1 MKTKVISIMNSKGG
15 VGKTITAANMAQILA
30 SEYGHHVLAIDL
42 DPQAD
47 LTALLGLPVPM
58 DDHVELEDIAGAYE
72 LLTGG
77 WIPGTPGLYPE
88 DIIHHTRYTGLD
100 LVPSCSQMLVL
111 GLTSADDCTKRLS
124 DFIAAIS
131 EADKPYDFVVVDC
144 PPAFSGPSAA
154 AIYCSDDVIIPTKL
168 DYFGHKAAQFI
179 LEQIEIIA
187 STSERE
193 LLPSVLVTM
202 WHNSEVCKQGL
213 IVLEDALPE
222 SVLLYPAMIR
232 RSDKVDESTYYG
244 QALGE
249 YSRFSSAGRD
259 YRDFVSQ
266 FLSVTIDGT
275 LESTGWGVAPSG
287 I

>member
-15 VGKTITAANMAQILA
+15 VGKTITAANMAQVLA
-30 SEYGHHVLAIDL
+30 SEYGMHVLAIDL

-47 LTALLGLPVPM
+47 LTALLGTPTPM
-58 DDHVELEDIAGAYE
+58 GDHWELDNIAGAYD
-72 LLTGG
+72 LLTGAEA
-77 WIPGTPGLYPE
+77 YPE
-88 DIIHHTRYTGLD
+88 NMIYPTRYSGLD

-124 DFIAAIS
+124 DFAAAIS
-131 EADKPYDFVVVDC
+131 ETDKPYDFVVIDC

-154 AIYCSDDVIIPTKL
+154 AIYCSDDVIIPIKV
-168 DYFGHKAAQFI
+168 DYFGYRATQFI

-193 LLPSVLVTM
+193 VLPSVLVTM
-202 WHNSEVCKQGL
+202 WHNSEACKQGL
-213 IVLEDALPE
+213 SVLEKALPE
-222 SVLLYPAMIR
+222 NVLLYPAMIR

-249 YSRFSSAGRD
+249 YSRYSSAGRD
-259 YRDFVSQ
+259 YRDFVAQ

-275 LESTGWGVAPSG
+275 LDSTGWGVHPNG

>member
-30 SEYGHHVLAIDL
+30 SEYGHRVLAIDL

-47 LTALLGLPVPM
+47 LTALLGQAEIFG
-58 DDHVELEDIAGAYE
+58 DHMELENVAGAYD
-72 LLTGG
+72 LLTGAEA
-77 WIPGTPGLYPE
+77 YPE
-88 DIIHHTRYTGLD
+88 NMIYPTRYSGLD

-131 EADKPYDFVVVDC
+131 ETDKPYDFVVVDC

-222 SVLLYPAMIR
+222 NVLLYPAMIR

-249 YSRFSSAGRD
+249 YSRYSSAGRD
-259 YRDFVSQ
+259 YRDFVAQ

-275 LESTGWGVAPSG
+275 LESTGWGVAQSG

>member
-15 VGKTITAANMAQILA
+15 VGKTITAANMAQIIA
-30 SEYGHHVLAIDL
+30 SEYGHRVLAIDL

-47 LTALLGLPVPM
+47 LTALLGLPIPM
-58 DDHVELEDIAGAYE
+58 GDHLELEDMAGAFD
-72 LLTGG
+72 LLTGAWG
-77 WIPGTPGLYPE
+77 PGTVWQHPA
-88 DIIHHTRYTGLD
+88 DIIHPTRYTGLD

-131 EADKPYDFVVVDC
+131 EMDNPYHFVVIDC

-202 WHNSEVCKQGL
+202 WHNSEVCRQGL

-222 SVLLYPAMIR
+222 NVLLYPAMIR

-259 YRDFVSQ
+259 YRDFVAQ

-275 LESTGWGVAPSG
+275 LDASGWEVSPNG

>member
-30 SEYGHHVLAIDL
+30 SEYGMHVLAIDL

-58 DDHVELEDIAGAYE
+58 GDHVELEAMSGAFD
-72 LLTGG
+72 LLTGAEA
-77 WIPGTPGLYPE
+77 YPE
-88 DIIHHTRYTGLD
+88 NMIYPTRYTGLD

-131 EADKPYDFVVVDC
+131 EMDNPYHFVVIDC

-179 LEQIEIIA
+179 LEQIDIIA

-213 IVLEDALPE
+213 VVLEDALSE
-222 SVLLYPAMIR
+222 NVLLYPAMIR

-259 YRDFVSQ
+259 YRDFVAQ
-266 FLSVTIDGT
+266 FLSITYDGT
-275 LESTGWGVAPSG
+275 LDAEEWRARVNGV
-287 I
+287 

>member
-1 MKTKVISIMNSKGG
+1 MRTKVISIMNSKGG

-30 SEYGHHVLAIDL
+30 CEHGFHVLAIDL

-47 LTALLGLPVPM
+47 LTALLGTPTSM
-58 DDHVELEDIAGAYE
+58 GDHWELDDIAGAYD
-72 LLTGG
+72 LLTGAEA
-77 WIPGTPGLYPE
+77 YPE
-88 DIIHHTRYTGLD
+88 NMIYPTRYSGLD

-131 EADKPYDFVVVDC
+131 ETDKPYDFVVVDC

-154 AIYCSDDVIIPTKL
+154 AIYCSDEVIIPTKL
-168 DYFGHKAAQFI
+168 DYFGHKAANFMI
-179 LEQIEIIA
+179 EQIEIIA

-202 WHNSEVCKQGL
+202 WRNSEVCKQGL
-213 IVLEDALPE
+213 EVLEDALPE
-222 SVLLYPAMIR
+222 NVLVYPAMIR

-249 YSRFSSAGRD
+249 CSRFSSAGRD
-259 YRDFVSQ
+259 YRDFVGQ
-266 FLSVTIDGT
+266 FLSVAVEGCLDE
-275 LESTGWGVAPSG
+275 LEGVKS
-287 I
+287 

>member
-30 SEYGHHVLAIDL
+30 SEYGHRVLAIDL

-47 LTALLGLPVPM
+47 LTALLGQA
-58 DDHVELEDIAGAYE
+58 DIFGDHMELENVAGAYD
-72 LLTGG
+72 LLTGAEA
-77 WIPGTPGLYPE
+77 YPE
-88 DIIHHTRYTGLD
+88 NMIYPTRYTGLD
-100 LVPSCSQMLVL
+100 LVPSCSQMLML

-131 EADKPYDFVVVDC
+131 ETDNPYHFVVIDC

-259 YRDFVSQ
+259 YRDFVAQ
-266 FLSVTIDGT
+266 FLSVTIDGM

>member
-30 SEYGHHVLAIDL
+30 SEYGYRVLAIDL

-47 LTALLGLPVPM
+47 LTALLGQAEIFG
-58 DDHVELEDIAGAYE
+58 DHMELDNVAGAFD
-72 LLTGG
+72 LLTGAEA
-77 WIPGTPGLYPE
+77 YPE
-88 DIIHHTRYTGLD
+88 NMIYPTRYTGLD

-131 EADKPYDFVVVDC
+131 EMDNPYHFVVIDC

-213 IVLEDALPE
+213 SVLEKALPE
-222 SVLLYPAMIR
+222 NVLLYPAMIR

-259 YRDFVSQ
+259 YRDFVAQ

-275 LESTGWGVAPSG
+275 LDAEEWRAQTNG

>member
-30 SEYGHHVLAIDL
+30 SEYGMHVLAIDL

-47 LTALLGLPVPM
+47 LTALLGTPTPM
-58 DDHVELEDIAGAYE
+58 GDHWELDCIAGAYD
-72 LLTGG
+72 LLTGAEA
-77 WIPGTPGLYPE
+77 YPE
-88 DIIHHTRYTGLD
+88 NMIYPTRYSGLD

-259 YRDFVSQ
+259 YRDFVAQ

>member
-1 MKTKVISIMNSKGG
+1 MKTKVISVMNSKGG

-30 SEYGHHVLAIDL
+30 SEYGHRVLAIDL

-58 DDHVELEDIAGAYE
+58 GDHVELENMSGAFD
-72 LLTGG
+72 LLTGAEA
-77 WIPGTPGLYPE
+77 YPE
-88 DIIHHTRYTGLD
+88 NMIYPTRYTGLD

-111 GLTSADDCTKRLS
+111 GLTSADDCTKRLA
-124 DFIAAIS
+124 DFIAAVS
-131 EADKPYDFVVVDC
+131 EMDPNPYHFIVIDC

-222 SVLLYPAMIR
+222 NVLLYPAMIR

-259 YRDFVSQ
+259 YRDFVAQ
-266 FLSVTIDGT
+266 FLSITYDGT
-275 LESTGWGVAPSG
+275 LHSEEWEMSPNA

>member
-1 MKTKVISIMNSKGG
+1 MQTRVISIMNSKGG
-15 VGKTITAANMAQILA
+15 VGKTITAANMAQILT
-30 SEYGHHVLAIDL
+30 SEHGYRVLAVDL

-47 LTALLGLPVPM
+47 LTTLLGRPEHM
-58 DDHVELEDIAGAYE
+58 DEYPAGAYE
-72 LLTGG
+72 LLIGEQLCPENM
-77 WIPGTPGLYPE
+77 IYP
-88 DIIHHTRYTGLD
+88 TRYHCLD

-111 GLTSADDCTKRLS
+111 GLSSADECTRRLA
-124 DFIAAIS
+124 DFVAAVS
-131 EADKPYDFVVVDC
+131 EMEPNPYDFIIIDC

-154 AIYCSDDVIIPTKL
+154 AIYCSDEVIIPTKL
-168 DYFGHKAAQFI
+168 DYFGHKAANFMI
-179 LEQIEIIA
+179 EQIEIIA

-202 WHNSEVCKQGL
+202 WRNTEVCKQGL
-213 IVLEDALPE
+213 KVLEDSLPE
-222 SVLLYPAMIR
+222 NVLVYPAMIR

-259 YRDFVSQ
+259 YRDFVGQ
-266 FLSVTIDGT
+266 FLSVTVDGA
-275 LESTGWGVAPSG
+275 LDEMKGGGQDG

>member
-30 SEYGHHVLAIDL
+30 SEYGMHVLAIDL

-47 LTALLGLPVPM
+47 LTALLGQAEIFG
-58 DDHVELEDIAGAYE
+58 DHMELENVAGAYD
-72 LLTGG
+72 LLTGAEA
-77 WIPGTPGLYPE
+77 YPE
-88 DIIHHTRYTGLD
+88 NMIYPTRYTGLD

-131 EADKPYDFVVVDC
+131 ETDKPYDFVVVDC

-213 IVLEDALPE
+213 VVLEDALPE

-249 YSRFSSAGRD
+249 YSRYSSAGRD
-259 YRDFVSQ
+259 YRDFVAQ

>member
-1 MKTKVISIMNSKGG
+1 MKTKTISIMNSKGG

-30 SEYGHHVLAIDL
+30 SEYGMHVLAIDL

-47 LTALLGLPVPM
+47 LTALLGTPTPM
-58 DDHVELEDIAGAYE
+58 GDHWELDNIAGAYD
-72 LLTGG
+72 LLTGAEA
-77 WIPGTPGLYPE
+77 YPE
-88 DIIHHTRYTGLD
+88 NMIYPTRYSGLD

-131 EADKPYDFVVVDC
+131 ETDKPYDFVVVDC

-154 AIYCSDDVIIPTKL
+154 AIYCSDDVIIPIKV
-168 DYFGHKAAQFI
+168 DYFGYRATQFI

-193 LLPSVLVTM
+193 VLPSVLVTM
-202 WHNSEVCKQGL
+202 WHNSEACKQGL

-222 SVLLYPAMIR
+222 NVLLYPAMIR

-249 YSRFSSAGRD
+249 YSRYSSAGRD
-259 YRDFVSQ
+259 YRDFVAQ

-275 LESTGWGVAPSG
+275 LESTGWGVAPHG

>member
-1 MKTKVISIMNSKGG
+1 MQTKVISIMNSKGG

-47 LTALLGLPVPM
+47 LTALLGLPVLM
-58 DDHVELEDIAGAYE
+58 GDHVELEDLSGAYD

-77 WIPGTPGLYPE
+77 QAYPE
-88 DIIHHTRYTGLD
+88 DMIYPTRYTGLD

-111 GLTSADDCTKRLS
+111 GLTSADDCTKRLA
-124 DFIAAIS
+124 DFIAAVS
-131 EADKPYDFVVVDC
+131 EMDPNPYHFIVIDC

-193 LLPSVLVTM
+193 VLPSVLVTM

-213 IVLEDALPE
+213 VVLEDALPE
-222 SVLLYPAMIR
+222 NVLLYPAMIR

-259 YRDFVSQ
+259 YRDFVAQ
-266 FLSVTIDGT
+266 FLNVTIDGT
-275 LESTGWGVAPSG
+275 LDGTGWGVAPSG

>member
-30 SEYGHHVLAIDL
+30 SEYGMHVLAIDL

-58 DDHVELEDIAGAYE
+58 GDHVELEAMSGAFD
-72 LLTGG
+72 LLTGAEA
-77 WIPGTPGLYPE
+77 YPE
-88 DIIHHTRYTGLD
+88 NMIYPTRYTGLD

-131 EADKPYDFVVVDC
+131 EMDNPYHFVVIDC

-179 LEQIEIIA
+179 LEQIDIIA

-213 IVLEDALPE
+213 VVLEDALLE
-222 SVLLYPAMIR
+222 NVLLYPAMIR

-259 YRDFVSQ
+259 YRDFVAQ
-266 FLSVTIDGT
+266 FLSITYDGT
-275 LESTGWGVAPSG
+275 LDAEEWRARVNGV
-287 I
+287 

>member
-1 MKTKVISIMNSKGG
+1 MRTKVISIMNSKGG

-30 SEYGHHVLAIDL
+30 CEHGYRVLAIDL

-47 LTALLGLPVPM
+47 LTALLGLPETIGDVTSFEQ
-58 DDHVELEDIAGAYE
+58 VSGAYD

-77 WIPGTPGLYPE
+77 QTYPE
-88 DIIHHTRYTGLD
+88 DMIYPTRYTGLS

-111 GLTSADDCTKRLS
+111 GLTSADACTKRLA
-124 DFIAAIS
+124 DFIAAVG
-131 EADKPYDFVVVDC
+131 EMEPTPYDFVIIDC

-154 AIYCSDDVIIPTKL
+154 AIFCSDDVIIPTKL
-168 DYFGHKAAQFI
+168 DYFGHKAANFMI
-179 LEQIEIIA
+179 EQIEIIA
-187 STSERE
+187 STSDRE

-202 WHNSEVCKQGL
+202 WRNNDVCKQGL
-213 IVLEDALPE
+213 VVLEDALPE
-222 SVLLYPAMIR
+222 NVLVYPAMIR

-259 YRDFVSQ
+259 YRDFVDQ
-266 FLSVTIDGT
+266 FISVNVDGCLDT
-275 LESTGWGVAPSG
+275 VEAAKL
-287 I
+287 

>member
-1 MKTKVISIMNSKGG
+1 METKVISIMNSKGG

-30 SEYGHHVLAIDL
+30 SEYGHRVLAIDL

-47 LTALLGLPVPM
+47 LTALLGQAEIFG
-58 DDHVELEDIAGAYE
+58 DHMELENVAGAYD
-72 LLTGG
+72 LLTGAEA
-77 WIPGTPGLYPE
+77 YPE
-88 DIIHHTRYTGLD
+88 NMIYPTRYTGLD

-131 EADKPYDFVVVDC
+131 ETDNPYHFVVIDC

-259 YRDFVSQ
+259 YRDFVAQ

>member
-30 SEYGHHVLAIDL
+30 SEYGHRVLAIDL

-47 LTALLGLPVPM
+47 LTALLGQAEIFG
-58 DDHVELEDIAGAYE
+58 DHMELENVAGAYD
-72 LLTGG
+72 LLTGAEA
-77 WIPGTPGLYPE
+77 YPE
-88 DIIHHTRYTGLD
+88 NMIYPTRYTGLD
-100 LVPSCSQMLVL
+100 LVPSCSQMLML

-131 EADKPYDFVVVDC
+131 ETDNPYHFVVIDC

-259 YRDFVSQ
+259 YRDFVAQ
-266 FLSVTIDGT
+266 FLSVTIDGM

>member
-30 SEYGHHVLAIDL
+30 SEYGHRVLAIDL

-58 DDHVELEDIAGAYE
+58 GDHVELEAMSGAFD
-72 LLTGG
+72 LLTGAEA
-77 WIPGTPGLYPE
+77 YPE
-88 DIIHHTRYTGLD
+88 NMIYPTRYTGLD

-131 EADKPYDFVVVDC
+131 EMDNPYHFVVIDC

-179 LEQIEIIA
+179 LEQIDIIA

-213 IVLEDALPE
+213 VVLEDALLE
-222 SVLLYPAMIR
+222 NVLLYPAMIR

-259 YRDFVSQ
+259 YRDFVAQ
-266 FLSVTIDGT
+266 FLSITYDGT
-275 LESTGWGVAPSG
+275 LDAEEWRARVNGV
-287 I
+287 

>member
-1 MKTKVISIMNSKGG
+1 METKVISIMNSKGG

-47 LTALLGLPVPM
+47 LTALLGQAEIFG
-58 DDHVELEDIAGAYE
+58 DHMELENVAGAYD
-72 LLTGG
+72 LLTGAEA
-77 WIPGTPGLYPE
+77 YPE
-88 DIIHHTRYTGLD
+88 NMIYPTRYTGLD

-259 YRDFVSQ
+259 YRDFVAQ

>member
-30 SEYGHHVLAIDL
+30 SEYGHRVLAIDL

-58 DDHVELEDIAGAYE
+58 DDHVELEDIAGAYD

-131 EADKPYDFVVVDC
+131 ETDNPYHFVVIDC

-259 YRDFVSQ
+259 YRDFVAQ

-275 LESTGWGVAPSG
+275 LDSTGWGVAPSG

>member
-1 MKTKVISIMNSKGG
+1 MKTKVISVMNSKGG

-30 SEYGHHVLAIDL
+30 SEYGYHVLAIDL

-58 DDHVELEDIAGAYE
+58 GDHVELEDMAGAYD

-77 WIPGTPGLYPE
+77 QAYPE
-88 DIIHHTRYTGLD
+88 DMIYPTRYTGLD

-131 EADKPYDFVVVDC
+131 EMDNPYHFVVIDC

-213 IVLEDALPE
+213 IVLEDALPDN
-222 SVLLYPAMIR
+222 VLLYPAMIR

-259 YRDFVSQ
+259 YRDFVAQ

-275 LESTGWGVAPSG
+275 LDAEEWRAQTNG

>member
-30 SEYGHHVLAIDL
+30 SEYGHRVLAIDL

-58 DDHVELEDIAGAYE
+58 GDHVELEDMAGAYD

-124 DFIAAIS
+124 DFIAAVS
-131 EADKPYDFVVVDC
+131 EMDNPYHFIVIDC

-187 STSERE
+187 ASSERE

-213 IVLEDALPE
+213 SVLEKALPE
-222 SVLLYPAMIR
+222 NVLLYPAMIR

-259 YRDFVSQ
+259 YRDFVAQ
-266 FLSVTIDGT
+266 FLSVTYDGT
-275 LESTGWGVAPSG
+275 LDAEEWRMSPNA

>member
-1 MKTKVISIMNSKGG
+1 MKTKVISVMNSKGG

-30 SEYGHHVLAIDL
+30 SEYGHRVLAIDL

-58 DDHVELEDIAGAYE
+58 GDHVELENMSGAFD
-72 LLTGG
+72 LLTGAEA
-77 WIPGTPGLYPE
+77 YPE
-88 DIIHHTRYTGLD
+88 NMIYPTRYTGLD

-124 DFIAAIS
+124 DFIAAIG
-131 EADKPYDFVVVDC
+131 ETDNPYHFVVIDC

-222 SVLLYPAMIR
+222 NVLLYPAMIR

-259 YRDFVSQ
+259 YRDFVAQ

-275 LESTGWGVAPSG
+275 LDAEEWRAQTNGV
-287 I
+287 

>member
-1 MKTKVISIMNSKGG
+1 MATKVISIMNSKGG

-30 SEYGHHVLAIDL
+30 SEYGMHVLAIDL

-47 LTALLGLPVPM
+47 LTALLGTPTPM
-58 DDHVELEDIAGAYE
+58 GDHWELDSIAGAYD
-72 LLTGG
+72 LLTGAEA
-77 WIPGTPGLYPE
+77 YPE
-88 DIIHHTRYTGLD
+88 NMIYPTRYSGLD

-111 GLTSADDCTKRLS
+111 
-124 DFIAAIS
+124 
-131 EADKPYDFVVVDC
+131 
-144 PPAFSGPSAA
+144 
-154 AIYCSDDVIIPTKL
+154 
-168 DYFGHKAAQFI
+168 
-179 LEQIEIIA
+179 
-187 STSERE
+187 
-193 LLPSVLVTM
+193 VTM
-202 WHNSEVCKQGL
+202 WHNSEACKQGL

-222 SVLLYPAMIR
+222 NVLLYPAMIR

-249 YSRFSSAGRD
+249 YSRYSSAGRD
-259 YRDFVSQ
+259 YRDFVAQ

>member
-1 MKTKVISIMNSKGG
+1 MQTKVISVMNSKGG

-30 SEYGHHVLAIDL
+30 SEYGYHVLAIDL

-58 DDHVELEDIAGAYE
+58 GDHVELETMAGAYD
-72 LLTGG
+72 LLTGAEA
-77 WIPGTPGLYPE
+77 YPE
-88 DIIHHTRYTGLD
+88 NMIYPTRYTGLD

-124 DFIAAIS
+124 DFIAAIG
-131 EADKPYDFVVVDC
+131 ETDNPYHFVVIDC

-187 STSERE
+187 ASSDRD

-213 IVLEDALPE
+213 VVLEDALPE
-222 SVLLYPAMIR
+222 NVLLYPAMIR

-259 YRDFVSQ
+259 YRDFVAQ
-266 FLSVTIDGT
+266 FLSVTVDGT
-275 LESTGWGVAPSG
+275 LDTTGWGMSPNA

>member
-1 MKTKVISIMNSKGG
+1 METKVISIMNSKGG

-47 LTALLGLPVPM
+47 LTALLGQAEIFG
-58 DDHVELEDIAGAYE
+58 DHMELENVAGAYD
-72 LLTGG
+72 LLTGAEA
-77 WIPGTPGLYPE
+77 YPE
-88 DIIHHTRYTGLD
+88 NMIYPTRYTGLD

-131 EADKPYDFVVVDC
+131 ETDNPYHFVVIDC

-259 YRDFVSQ
+259 YRDFVAQ